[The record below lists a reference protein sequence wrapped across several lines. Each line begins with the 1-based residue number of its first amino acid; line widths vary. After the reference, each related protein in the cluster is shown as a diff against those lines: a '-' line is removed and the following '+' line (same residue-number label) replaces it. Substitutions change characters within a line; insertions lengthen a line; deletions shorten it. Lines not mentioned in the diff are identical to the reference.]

1 VDTQKF
7 YAARECLL
15 YASQQ
20 HLEKADMA
28 RRNQDLVTADQ
39 YTKLAEMWLI
49 RGASGSE
56 EYDPTY

>member
-1 VDTQKF
+1 MDTQKF

-15 YASQQ
+15 YASQ

>member
-15 YASQQ
+15 YAGQ
-20 HLEKADMA
+20 HLEMADMA

-39 YTKLAEMWLI
+39 HTELAEMWLI
-49 RGASGSE
+49 RGASGGGNYESI
-56 EYDPTY
+56 D